1 METTKSVVEGLTA
14 EHEEA
19 MDFSLALCEDEIA
32 REVWDALATT
42 AESKLRPFIEK
53 FRCQSNAVSG

>member
-32 REVWDALATT
+32 RD
-42 AESKLRPFIEK
+42 LRCPSYNSRKQIKAFH
-53 FRCQSNAVSG
+53 